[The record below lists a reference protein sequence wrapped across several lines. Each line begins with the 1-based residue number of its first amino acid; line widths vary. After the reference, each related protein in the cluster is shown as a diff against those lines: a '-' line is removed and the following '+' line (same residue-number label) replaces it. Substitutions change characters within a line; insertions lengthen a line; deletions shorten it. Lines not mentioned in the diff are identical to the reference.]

1 MIGGLQGD
9 FGNLDNKY
17 LKQNIPKCRS
27 KYLEMSVEISGNVGR
42 KYMEASGEHR
52 GTVQIWLQNSPGE
65 RYQMIQICVTGEV
78 ETLSS
83 PIRRQ
88 NSGGDTSRWNGRSKI
103 PDVIRVEWRR
113 NRILDVIRVEMAA
126 EYNFGCHPGGMATAA
141 EFRMSS
147 GGGMVAEQDVTWHS
161 RM

>member
-78 ETLSS
+78 ETLYS

-88 NSGGDTSRWNGRSKI
+88 NSGGDTSGWNGCSRI
-103 PDVIRVEWRR
+103 PKVIHPGGMGVAKFRMSSGWNGGATEFWMSSGWKWRQSIISDVIRVEWRR
-113 NRILDVIRVEMAA
+113 PDVKWR
-126 EYNFGCHPGGMATAA
+126 
-141 EFRMSS
+141 
-147 GGGMVAEQDVTWHS
+147 
-161 RM
+161 